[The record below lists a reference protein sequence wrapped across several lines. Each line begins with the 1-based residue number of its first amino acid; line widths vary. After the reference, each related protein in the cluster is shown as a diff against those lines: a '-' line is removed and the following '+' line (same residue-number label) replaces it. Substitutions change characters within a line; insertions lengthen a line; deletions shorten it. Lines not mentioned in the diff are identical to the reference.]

1 MIAHL
6 PFCRGLNGT
15 YDAAEE
21 TFELPG
27 RWPSI
32 CKAAVRRRWP
42 RRALLAAG
50 CAHGRPKEKTSM
62 QIESLRDMYI
72 AELQELASVE
82 RQMVEC
88 LGQVAA
94 RASNPTLKNT
104 LSNRREQTEVQ
115 GQRLN
120 TILHKH
126 SANPAGH
133 IDQTMQALIYETERM
148 LPMLKN
154 GELRDAGLIGSLQR
168 LKHYEIAAYG
178 SALARQLRLPD
189 DEKMLRETLDEE
201 KETDASLTVLAESEV
216 NHDARAA

>member
-1 MIAHL
+1 L
-6 PFCRGLNGT
+6 PAVGLNGT

-82 RQMVEC
+82 RQI
-88 LGQVAA
+88 G
-94 RASNPTLKNT
+94 
-104 LSNRREQTEVQ
+104 LSRGTSIEPQAQKHPVQ
-115 GQRLN
+115 
-120 TILHKH
+120 
-126 SANPAGH
+126 S
-133 IDQTMQALIYETERM
+133 
-148 LPMLKN
+148 
-154 GELRDAGLIGSLQR
+154 LRTN
-168 LKHYEIAAYG
+168 G
-178 SALARQLRLPD
+178 SARPVSQYDFA
-189 DEKMLRETLDEE
+189 
-201 KETDASLTVLAESEV
+201 
-216 NHDARAA
+216 